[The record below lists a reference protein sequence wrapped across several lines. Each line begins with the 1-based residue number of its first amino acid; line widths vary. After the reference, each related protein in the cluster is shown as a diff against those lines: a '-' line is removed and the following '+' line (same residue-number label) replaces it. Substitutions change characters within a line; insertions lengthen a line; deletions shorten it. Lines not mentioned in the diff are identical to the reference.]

1 MAAAAGRAL
10 RIKYDPGGGAVVIA
24 TARTDTI
31 TVNNTP
37 IDITSKDE
45 TGIVTLLDDIGTKQ
59 VSLSVSGVAS
69 DSTIGDLAFAAAA
82 GVALHDFEIAV
93 AALKT
98 YTAAFF
104 ISDFEYTGDEGD
116 SAVMFTCSLT
126 SSGVV
131 TAT

>member
-1 MAAAAGRAL
+1 MVAAAGRSL

-24 TARTDTI
+24 SARTDTI

-45 TGIVTLLDDIGTKQ
+45 SGIVTLLDDIGTKQ
-59 VSLSVSGVAS
+59 VSLAVSGVAT
-69 DSTIGDLAFAAAA
+69 DSTIGDLAHAAGA

-98 YTAAFF
+98 YDGSFF

-116 SAVMFTCSLT
+116 NALLFTCSLT